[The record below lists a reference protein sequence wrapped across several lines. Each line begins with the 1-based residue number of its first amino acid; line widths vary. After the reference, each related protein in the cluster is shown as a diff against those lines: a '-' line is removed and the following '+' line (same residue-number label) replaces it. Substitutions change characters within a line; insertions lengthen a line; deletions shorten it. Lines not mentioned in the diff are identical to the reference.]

1 MRLASL
7 ILPEDLALPRRVDWG
22 PMVKPARETGSN
34 HRQNPQAV
42 PINVEPE
49 TVLLLRG
56 EVRVLF
62 LNWRGLLW
70 KSGTNRPDVADSVF
84 LTLSGDGIRYP
95 FATGTLL

>member
-1 MRLASL
+1 
-7 ILPEDLALPRRVDWG
+7 
-22 PMVKPARETGSN
+22 MVKPARETGSN
-34 HRQNPQAV
+34 HLQDPPVATNTA
-42 PINVEPE
+42 E
-49 TVLLLRG
+49 TKTAHLLRG